1 MVQAPTTV
9 VVNFTG
15 RAGFFNY
22 ADMQVVALQNVER
35 QTIA

>member
-1 MVQAPTTV
+1 VVQAPTTV

-22 ADMQVVALQNVER
+22 ADMQVIASQR
-35 QTIA
+35 Q